1 MAEIKDYRFTLS
13 MMCLFIIVQ
22 SLALFLTS
30 PMHSFMTS
38 NSLQYTTD
46 PNSMSN
52 AVQIIF
58 SIIFVTLVV
67 LLAIKLKFQWFIAL
81 IQYIFTALILG
92 IIFYVL
98 LGFVSCIG
106 NQAIIIATV
115 FSIVVTAVL
124 FLFPEWYVID
134 LTGILE
140 TSAIVVYLGS
150 AFSICPV
157 LAILAFTAVE
167 DYIAV
172 YKTKHMQVMVS
183 GMDIMKYSDVK
194 AVTGQ
199 VEHHPKEYYPNYN
212 LPKEYH
218 PNDKHLKDYLLNDKH
233 PKENHPKKN
242 NPSFLKSIRI
252 PLSFII
258 PKQLPYSVFDVQI
271 NPDGT
276 RKAINIGFDDLT
288 FPSLLVVSAKTFMNV
303 HYAVA
308 GAMIGTLIGVIGLM
322 HLTSRRRM
330 HAGLP
335 FLNTGAI
342 IGCLVGLMI

>member
-1 MAEIKDYRFTLS
+1 MVEIKDYRFTLS

-30 PMHSFMTS
+30 PIHSFITS
-38 NSLQYTTD
+38 NDLQDTTD

-52 AVQIIF
+52 AAQIIF
-58 SIIFVTLVV
+58 AIIFVTLVV

-81 IQYIFTALILG
+81 IQYIFTAIVLG
-92 IIFYVL
+92 IIFLVV
-98 LGFVSCIG
+98 LGFTSFTG

-115 FSIVVTAVL
+115 SSMFVTAVL
-124 FLFPEWYVID
+124 ILFPEWYVID
-134 LTGILE
+134 FVGILE

-150 AFSICPV
+150 EFSIYPV

-172 YKTKHMQVMVS
+172 YKTKHMQMMVS
-183 GMDIMKYSDVK
+183 GMDIIRYSDPK
-194 AVTGQ
+194 AVTDPVG
-199 VEHHPKEYYPNYN
+199 HHPKEHYPNDN
-212 LPKEYH
+212 LPKEHYL
-218 PNDKHLKDYLLNDKH
+218 NDKYPKDYHLNDKH
-233 PKENHPKKN
+233 PIENHPKKN
-242 NPSFLKSIRI
+242 NSSFWKSIRI

-258 PKQLPYSVFDVQI
+258 PNQLSYSVFDAQI
-271 NPDGT
+271 NSDDTG
-276 RKAINIGFDDLT
+276 KAIYIGFGDLT
-288 FPSLLVVSAKTFMNV
+288 FPTLLVVSAKTFMNV

-308 GAMIGTLIGVIGLM
+308 GAMIGTLVGVIGLM
-322 HLTSRRRM
+322 HFTSRRRM

-342 IGCLVGLMI
+342 VGFFVGLMI

>member
-13 MMCLFIIVQ
+13 MMCLFIVVQ

-30 PMHSFMTS
+30 PIHSFIIS
-38 NSLQYTTD
+38 NDLQDTTD

-52 AVQIIF
+52 AAQIIF
-58 SIIFVTLVV
+58 AIIFVTLVV

-81 IQYIFTALILG
+81 IQYIFTAIVLG
-92 IIFYVL
+92 IIFLVL
-98 LGFVSCIG
+98 LGFTSFTG
-106 NQAIIIATV
+106 SQAIIIATV
-115 FSIVVTAVL
+115 SSMFLTTVL
-124 FLFPEWYVID
+124 ILFPEWYVID
-134 LTGILE
+134 FVGILE

-150 AFSICPV
+150 EFSIYPV

-183 GMDIMKYSDVK
+183 GMDIIRHSDAK
-194 AVTGQ
+194 AVQ
-199 VEHHPKEYYPNYN
+199 VEHHPKEYYPNDN
-212 LPKEYH
+212 LPKEQN
-218 PNDKHLKDYLLNDKH
+218 PNDKHPKDYHLNDKH
-233 PKENHPKKN
+233 PKEKHL
-242 NPSFLKSIRI
+242 SFLKSIRI

-258 PKQLPYSVFDVQI
+258 PNQLSYSVFDAQI
-271 NPDGT
+271 NSDDTG
-276 RKAINIGFDDLT
+276 KAIYIGFGDLT
-288 FPSLLVVSAKTFMNV
+288 FPTLLVVSAKTFMNV

-308 GAMIGTLIGVIGLM
+308 GAMIGTLVGVIGLM
-322 HLTSRRRM
+322 HFTSRRRM

-342 IGCLVGLMI
+342 IGFLIGLMI

>member
-1 MAEIKDYRFTLS
+1 MVEIKDYRLTLS

-30 PMHSFMTS
+30 PIHSFVTS
-38 NSLQYTTD
+38 NDLQYTTD
-46 PNSMSN
+46 SNSMSN
-52 AVQIIF
+52 ATQIIF
-58 SIIFVTLVV
+58 MIIFVTIVV
-67 LLAIKLKFQWFIAL
+67 LLAIKLKIQWLIAL
-81 IQYIFTALILG
+81 IQYPFTALILG
-92 IIFYVL
+92 TFFFVL
-98 LGFVSCIG
+98 LGFISFTG
-106 NQAIIIATV
+106 DQAIIIASLL
-115 FSIVVTAVL
+115 SIIVTALL

-140 TSAIVVYLGS
+140 ISAIVAYLGS
-150 AFSICPV
+150 NFSIYPI
-157 LAILAFTAVE
+157 LAILAFAAVE

-172 YKTKHMQVMVS
+172 YKTKHMQVMVN
-183 GMDIMKYSDVK
+183 GMDIMKYSYAK
-194 AVTGQ
+194 AITGQ
-199 VEHHPKEYYPNYN
+199 LEYRPNVDYPN
-212 LPKEYH
+212 
-218 PNDKHLKDYLLNDKH
+218 
-233 PKENHPKKN
+233 ENHPKKYYSENYHPKEHHLN
-242 NPSFLKSIRI
+242 NDHPKENRPRENKSSFLKSIRI

-258 PKQLPYSVFDVQI
+258 PRQLPYSVFDAQI

-276 RKAINIGFDDLT
+276 SKAIYIGFGDLT

-308 GAMIGTLIGVIGLM
+308 GAMIGTLVGVVGLM

-342 IGCLVGLMI
+342 IGFLIGLMI

>member
-1 MAEIKDYRFTLS
+1 MVEIKDYRFTLS

-30 PMHSFMTS
+30 PIQSYITS
-38 NSLQYTTD
+38 NDLQYTTD
-46 PNSMSN
+46 PNSLSN
-52 AVQIIF
+52 ATQIIF
-58 SIIFVTLVV
+58 MIIFVTLVV
-67 LLAIKLKFQWFIAL
+67 LLAIKLKIQWFIAL
-81 IQYIFTALILG
+81 FQYLFTAFILG
-92 IIFYVL
+92 TIFFIL
-98 LGFVSCIG
+98 LGFISFTG
-106 NQAIIIATV
+106 NQAIIIATLL
-115 FSIVVTAVL
+115 SIVVTAVL

-140 TSAIVVYLGS
+140 ISAIVVYLGS
-150 AFSICPV
+150 AFSIYPV

-183 GMDIMKYSDVK
+183 GMDIIKYSDGK
-194 AVTGQ
+194 AVTSQ
-199 VEHHPKEYYPNYN
+199 LEHHPKEYYPNDK
-212 LPKEYH
+212 LPNDYH
-218 PNDKHLKDYLLNDKH
+218 PNGKHPNDYHLNDKH
-233 PKENHPKKN
+233 PKENHLIKK

-276 RKAINIGFDDLT
+276 GKAIYIGFGDLT
-288 FPSLLVVSAKTFMNV
+288 FPTLLVVSAKTFMNV

-308 GAMIGTLIGVIGLM
+308 GAMIGTLVGVFGLM
-322 HLTSRRRM
+322 HLTSRRKM

-342 IGCLVGLMI
+342 IGFLIGLMI

>member
-13 MMCLFIIVQ
+13 MMCLFILVQ

-92 IIFYVL
+92 VTFYVL

-150 AFSICPV
+150 AFSIYPV

-183 GMDIMKYSDVK
+183 GMDIMKYSDAK

-199 VEHHPKEYYPNYN
+199 AEHHPKEYYPD
-212 LPKEYH
+212 
-218 PNDKHLKDYLLNDKH
+218 DKHPKDYHLNDKH
-233 PKENHPKKN
+233 PKENHPKQS
-242 NPSFLKSIRI
+242 NPSFWKSIRI

-276 RKAINIGFDDLT
+276 RKAINIGFGDLT

-342 IGCLVGLMI
+342 IGFLVGLMI

>member
-1 MAEIKDYRFTLS
+1 MVEIKDYRLTLS

-30 PMHSFMTS
+30 PIHSIITS
-38 NSLQYTTD
+38 NDLQYTTD

-52 AVQIIF
+52 AAQIIF
-58 SIIFVTLVV
+58 AIIFVTLVV
-67 LLAIKLKFQWFIAL
+67 LLAIKLKFQWFIAI

-98 LGFVSCIG
+98 LSIVSCIG

-115 FSIVVTAVL
+115 LSIVVTAVL

-134 LTGILE
+134 FVGILE

-150 AFSICPV
+150 EFSIYPV

-183 GMDIMKYSDVK
+183 GMDIMKYSDAK
-194 AVTGQ
+194 AVRSQ
-199 VEHHPKEYYPNYN
+199 AERHPKEYHPRDNH
-212 LPKEYH
+212 PKEYH
-218 PNDKHLKDYLLNDKH
+218 PNDNHPIEQYLNDNHLKERHL
-233 PKENHPKKN
+233 
-242 NPSFLKSIRI
+242 SFLNSIRI

-258 PKQLPYSVFDVQI
+258 PKQLTYSVFDVQI

-276 RKAINIGFDDLT
+276 RKAISIGFGDLT
-288 FPSLLVVSAKTFMNV
+288 FPTLLVVSAKTFMNV

-308 GAMIGTLIGVIGLM
+308 GAMIGTLVGVFGLM
-322 HLTSRRRM
+322 HFTSRRRM

-335 FLNTGAI
+335 FLNTGAV
-342 IGCLVGLMI
+342 IGFLIGLMI